1 MPKSYNELSFIDDF
15 MFCKIL
21 STNPD
26 LTKELL
32 EIILEIKILEIRFP
46 EPQKT
51 IEITADGRGIR
62 LDVYVEG
69 DSLLPES
76 DSCKTVYDIE
86 MQTRL
91 RNDLPKRSRYYQG
104 MIDLNLIERNAEFA
118 ELKKSY
124 VIFICL
130 DDPFKAGR
138 HIYTFE
144 NRCVQDTNIALNDET
159 YKVFLNPEG
168 FLDDVSRDL
177 GDFLRY
183 LSSGAAES
191 DFTKRLDTQ
200 VESAKM
206 KEQWRLEYMTL
217 YMRDKDIF
225 EDGKAEGL
233 AEGIAEGKAEAV
245 LSMYLKGR
253 ITAEEAAEEM
263 DITVDEFQ
271 ILLSDKN
278 LPD

>member
-32 EIILEIKILEIRFP
+32 EIILDIKILEIRFP

-62 LDVYVEG
+62 LDVYVESG
-69 DSLLPES
+69 S
-76 DSCKTVYDIE
+76 DNSADGNHKTVYDIE

-91 RNDLPKRSRYYQG
+91 KNDLAKRSRYYQG
-104 MIDLNLIERNAEFA
+104 MIDLNLIERNAEFV

-130 DDPFKAGR
+130 DDPFKEGR

-144 NRCVQDTNIALNDET
+144 NRCIQDTNIALNDET
-159 YKVFLNPEG
+159 FKVFLNPKG
-168 FLDDVSRDL
+168 HVGDVSPEL
-177 GDFLRY
+177 GDFLKY
-183 LSSGAAES
+183 LASGTVNS

-217 YMRDKDIF
+217 YMRDRDIF

-233 AEGIAEGKAEAV
+233 LRGKSEAV
-245 LSMYLKGR
+245 ISMYKKSR
-253 ITAEEAAEEM
+253 ITVEEAADELNISVEEFN
-263 DITVDEFQ
+263 E
-271 ILLSDKN
+271 LLAQEEA
-278 LPD
+278 